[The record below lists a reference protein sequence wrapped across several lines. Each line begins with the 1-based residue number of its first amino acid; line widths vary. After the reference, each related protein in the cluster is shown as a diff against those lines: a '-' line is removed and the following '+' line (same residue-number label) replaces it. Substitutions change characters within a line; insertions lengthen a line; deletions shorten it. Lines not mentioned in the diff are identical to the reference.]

1 MAFPN
6 VKCLSCCFLF
16 KKKRTFFLYNT
27 KFVQTI
33 KTIGCLRIFIWL
45 KMSTPIPVI
54 SFCLTRHQHPACWKL
69 NMNPEHSFED
79 RRWFFSDNMRGCPLE
94 MAIHICL
101 IPQWYIRVLPILRN
115 SHCGWFFQPFQ
126 SLKFESSDVM
136 FPHQIICNPKTY
148 YLAWSLLAE
157 WDLKETTIQMV
168 TKIQSKKMKFKLGRL
183 FKRVKKDEFPTINQN

>member
-1 MAFPN
+1 MFVNYLVLVVSYLKKN
-6 VKCLSCCFLF
+6 VHFSYIIQSLYRPLKRSVACESSSDSKCLLPFQLSHFVWLDINILHVGSSTWIPNTHARIEGDF
-16 KKKRTFFLYNT
+16 FRTT
-27 KFVQTI
+27 CGVAP
-33 KTIGCLRIFIWL
+33 L
-45 KMSTPIPVI
+45 KWQYIY
-54 SFCLTRHQHPACWKL
+54 A
-69 NMNPEHSFED
+69 
-79 RRWFFSDNMRGCPLE
+79 
-94 MAIHICL
+94 
-101 IPQWYIRVLPILRN
+101 WYHIRVLPILRN